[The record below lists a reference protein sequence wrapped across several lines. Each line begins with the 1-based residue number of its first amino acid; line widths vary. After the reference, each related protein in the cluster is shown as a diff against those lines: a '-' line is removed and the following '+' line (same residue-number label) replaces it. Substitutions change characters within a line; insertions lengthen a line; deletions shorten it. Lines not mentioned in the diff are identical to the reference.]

1 MLLLMTFLNWS
12 LLSGAQDVKW
22 LASIQQKTIREIE
35 ISSLPQA
42 LEEVQGPSWG
52 ALYRGQGH
60 VQAHT

>member
-1 MLLLMTFLNWS
+1 MLLLMTLLNWS

-42 LEEVQGPSWG
+42 LEEVQDPSWG
-52 ALYRGQGH
+52 AIYRGQGH